1 MSSFEIVFFNEK
13 RPVYHR
19 KGTEG
24 TPSNVVPVDICDSK
38 KPTGVAYYVW
48 KSSSTVP
55 IDGIIFATLSD
66 LTRYCKKENYR
77 LGSSHFYGTMSF
89 E

>member
-19 KGTEG
+19 KGTDLITEG
-24 TPSNVVPVDICDSK
+24 TPSTVIPVDICGSK

-55 IDGIIFATLSD
+55 IDG
-66 LTRYCKKENYR
+66 
-77 LGSSHFYGTMSF
+77 SHT